1 LYAHY
6 SELESGCDIMA
17 NVQVTGSI
25 RFSDGSSV
33 PLLNTAM
40 AEGTLTELQ
49 TDSGFTTVAQ
59 TLGSYAPGK
68 TVVAGFVAAANNASY
83 AYILRQGV
91 ILASISVAAA
101 GAVNQGQMPMKN
113 VRLMP
118 GDSIQ
123 CMAVTAADREISVY
137 TNCSDGTQAIFA
149 VTPSGAATN
158 TCVSV
163 ITGNGLGETLQGK
176 TITQVSVNGPSAA
189 NVAKI
194 SSAGGVVFLDA
205 QGSPIGAAHASAVAA
220 AQPLPIPFNT
230 RVALNFALQ
239 CVTTS

>member
-1 LYAHY
+1 
-6 SELESGCDIMA
+6 MA
-17 NVQVTGSI
+17 SVQVTGSI

-33 PLLNTAM
+33 PLLNASM

-68 TVVAGFVAAANNASY
+68 TVVAGLVAAANNCSY

-91 ILASISVAAA
+91 ILATIPVAAT
-101 GAVNQGQMPMKN
+101 GAVNKGEMAMKN

-123 CMAVTAADREISVY
+123 VMCVTAADREISVY
-137 TNCSDGTQAIFA
+137 AHCTDGTQQIFA

-158 TCVSV
+158 TLTSV

-176 TITQVSVNGPSAA
+176 RINEVYVNGPSAA

-205 QGSPIGAAHASAVAA
+205 QGSPIGAAHATVVAA
-220 AQPLPIPFNT
+220 AQPLPSAFNT
-230 RVALNFALQ
+230 AVQLNFALQ

>member
-1 LYAHY
+1 
-6 SELESGCDIMA
+6 MA
-17 NVQVTGSI
+17 SVQVTGSI

-33 PLLNTAM
+33 PLLNASM

-59 TLGSYAPGK
+59 GLGSYAPGK
-68 TVVAGFVAAANNASY
+68 TVVAGLVAAANNCSY

-91 ILASISVAAA
+91 ILATIPVAAD
-101 GAVNQGQMPMKN
+101 GAVRSGQMPMKN

-118 GDSIQ
+118 GDTIQ
-123 CMAVTAADREISVY
+123 VMCVTAADREISVY
-137 TNCSDGTQAIFA
+137 CHCTDGTQQIFA

-158 TCVSV
+158 TLTSV

-176 TITQVSVNGPSAA
+176 TINEVYVNGPSASET
-189 NVAKI
+189 AKI
-194 SSAGGVVFLDA
+194 SSAGGVVFVDA
-205 QGSPIGAAHASAVAA
+205 QGSPIGAAHATVVANNQSA
-220 AQPLPIPFNT
+220 PIAFNT
-230 RVALNFALQ
+230 NVQLNYALQ

>member
-1 LYAHY
+1 
-6 SELESGCDIMA
+6 MA
-17 NVQVTGSI
+17 NVQVTGAI

-33 PLLNTAM
+33 PLLNASM

-68 TVVAGFVAAANNASY
+68 TVVAGLVAAANNASY

-91 ILASISVAAA
+91 ILATIPVAAA
-101 GAVNQGQMPMKN
+101 GAVNKGAMPMKS

-123 CMAVTAADREISVY
+123 VMAVTAADREISVY
-137 TNCSDGTQAIFA
+137 AHCSDGTQQIFA

-158 TCVSV
+158 TLTSV

-176 TITQVSVNGPSAA
+176 VINEVYVNGPSAA

-205 QGSPIGAAHASAVAA
+205 QGSPIGAAHATVVAA
-220 AQPLPIPFNT
+220 AQPMSVPFNT
-230 RVALNFALQ
+230 QVQLNFALQ

>member
-1 LYAHY
+1 
-6 SELESGCDIMA
+6 MA
-17 NVQVTGSI
+17 NVQVTGAI

-33 PLLNTAM
+33 PLLNAAM

-49 TDSGFTTVAQ
+49 TNSGFTTVAQ

-68 TVVAGFVAAANNASY
+68 TVVAGIVQAANNASY

-91 ILASISVAAA
+91 ILATIPIGVT
-101 GAVNQGQMPMKN
+101 GRVNKGLQPIKN
-113 VRLMP
+113 VMLMP

-123 CMAVTAADREISVY
+123 VMAVTSADREISVY
-137 TNCSDGTQAIFA
+137 AHCTDGTQQIFA

-158 TCVSV
+158 TLTSV

-176 TITQVSVNGPSAA
+176 TINEVYINGPSVA
-189 NVAKI
+189 NMAKI

-205 QGSPIGAAHASAVAA
+205 QGSPIGAAAA
-220 AQPLPIPFNT
+220 TSTALDQPMSTPFNT
-230 RVALNFALQ
+230 NVQLNFALQ

>member
-1 LYAHY
+1 
-6 SELESGCDIMA
+6 MA

-33 PLLNTAM
+33 PLLNAAM

-123 CMAVTAADREISVY
+123 VMAVTAADREISVY

-220 AQPLPIPFNT
+220 AQPLPIAFNT

>member
-1 LYAHY
+1 
-6 SELESGCDIMA
+6 MA
-17 NVQVTGSI
+17 NVQVTGAI

-33 PLLNTAM
+33 PLLNSAM
-40 AEGTLTELQ
+40 AEGTLSELQ

-91 ILASISVAAA
+91 ILATIPIAAA
-101 GAVNQGQMPMKN
+101 GAVNMGLMAMKS
-113 VRLMP
+113 VTLMP

-123 CMAVTAADREISVY
+123 VMAVTAADREISVY
-137 TNCSDGTQAIFA
+137 ASCTDGTQQIFA

-158 TCVSV
+158 TLTSV

-176 TITQVSVNGPSAA
+176 TINQVFVNGPSAA

-205 QGSPIGAAHASAVAA
+205 QGSPIGAAHATAVAA
-220 AQPLPIPFNT
+220 AQPMPMPFNT
-230 RVALNFALQ
+230 QVQLNFALQ

>member
-1 LYAHY
+1 
-6 SELESGCDIMA
+6 MA

-40 AEGTLTELQ
+40 AEGTLSELQ

-123 CMAVTAADREISVY
+123 VMAVTAADREISVY

-220 AQPLPIPFNT
+220 AQPLPIAFNT

>member
-1 LYAHY
+1 MEY
-6 SELESGCDIMA
+6 GCDIMA

-33 PLLNTAM
+33 PLLNAAM

-123 CMAVTAADREISVY
+123 VMAVTAADREISVY

-220 AQPLPIPFNT
+220 AQPIPIAFNT

>member
-1 LYAHY
+1 
-6 SELESGCDIMA
+6 MA

-33 PLLNTAM
+33 PLLNAAM

-59 TLGSYAPGK
+59 GLGSYAPGK
-68 TVVAGFVAAANNASY
+68 TVVAGSVAAANNASY

-91 ILASISVAAA
+91 ILATIPVAAA
-101 GAVNQGQMPMKN
+101 GAVNHGQMPMKN
-113 VRLMP
+113 VMLMP
-118 GDSIQ
+118 GDTIQ
-123 CMAVTAADREISVY
+123 VMAVTAADREISVY
-137 TNCSDGTQAIFA
+137 AHCSDGTQQIFA

-158 TCVSV
+158 TLTSV

-176 TITQVSVNGPSAA
+176 TINEVYVNGPSAA

-205 QGSPIGAAHASAVAA
+205 QGSPIGAAHATVVAA
-220 AQPLPIPFNT
+220 AQPMSVAFNT

>member
-1 LYAHY
+1 
-6 SELESGCDIMA
+6 
-17 NVQVTGSI
+17 
-25 RFSDGSSV
+25 
-33 PLLNTAM
+33 M

-123 CMAVTAADREISVY
+123 VMAVTAADREISVY

-220 AQPLPIPFNT
+220 AQPIPIAFNT

>member
-1 LYAHY
+1 
-6 SELESGCDIMA
+6 MA

-33 PLLNTAM
+33 PLLNAAM
-40 AEGTLTELQ
+40 AEGTLSELQ

-59 TLGSYAPGK
+59 GLGSYAPGK
-68 TVVAGFVAAANNASY
+68 TVVAGLVAAANNIQY

-91 ILASISVAAA
+91 ILATIPVAAD
-101 GAVNQGQMPMKN
+101 GAVRHGQAPMKN

-118 GDSIQ
+118 GDTIQ
-123 CMAVTAADREISVY
+123 VMAVTAADREISVY
-137 TNCSDGTQAIFA
+137 AHCTDGTQQIFA
-149 VTPSGAATN
+149 VTPPGAATN
-158 TCVSV
+158 TLVSV

-176 TITQVSVNGPSAA
+176 TINEVMVCGPSTA
-189 NVAKI
+189 NIAKI

-205 QGSPIGAAHASAVAA
+205 QGSPIGAAHATSTASH
-220 AQPLPIPFNT
+220 QPSPISFNT

-239 CVTTS
+239 SVTTS

>member
-1 LYAHY
+1 
-6 SELESGCDIMA
+6 MA
-17 NVQVTGSI
+17 SVQVLGAI

-33 PLLNTAM
+33 PLLNSSM
-40 AEGTLTELQ
+40 AEGTLSELQ

-68 TVVAGFVAAANNASY
+68 TVVAGFVAAANNCSY

-91 ILASISVAAA
+91 ILATIPVGAT
-101 GAVNQGQMPMKN
+101 GAVNMGLMAMKN
-113 VRLMP
+113 VTLQP

-123 CMAVTAADREISVY
+123 VMCVTAADREISVY
-137 TNCSDGTQAIFA
+137 AHCTDGTHQIFA

-158 TCVSV
+158 TLTSV
-163 ITGNGLGETLQGK
+163 ITGNGLGETLQGR
-176 TITQVSVNGPSAA
+176 IINQVVVNGPSAA
-189 NVAKI
+189 NIAKI

-205 QGSPIGAAHASAVAA
+205 QGSPIGAAHASCVAA
-220 AQPLPIPFNT
+220 AQPMPVQFNT
-230 RVALNFALQ
+230 AVQLNFALQ

>member
-1 LYAHY
+1 
-6 SELESGCDIMA
+6 MA

-33 PLLNTAM
+33 PLLNASM

-49 TDSGFTTVAQ
+49 TDAGFTTVAQ
-59 TLGSYAPGK
+59 TLGSYKPGA
-68 TVVAGFVAAANNASY
+68 TVVGGFVAAANNISY

-91 ILASISVAAA
+91 ILASIPIGAA
-101 GAVNQGQMPMKN
+101 GAVNKGTMPMKA
-113 VRLMP
+113 VTLMP

-123 CMAVTAADREISVY
+123 VMAVTAADREISVY

-158 TCVSV
+158 TLTSV

-176 TITQVSVNGPSAA
+176 TITEVYVNGPSAA

-205 QGSPIGAAHASAVAA
+205 QGSPIGAAHASVVAA
-220 AQPLPIPFNT
+220 AQPMPIAFNT
-230 RVALNFALQ
+230 SVQLNFALQ

>member
-1 LYAHY
+1 
-6 SELESGCDIMA
+6 MA

-33 PLLNTAM
+33 PLLNAAM

-59 TLGSYAPGK
+59 GLGSYKPGG
-68 TVVAGFVAAANNASY
+68 TVVGGFIACANNSSY

-91 ILASISVAAA
+91 ILATIPVGAT
-101 GAVNQGQMPMKN
+101 GAVNKGEMPMKN

-118 GDSIQ
+118 GDTIQ
-123 CMAVTAADREISVY
+123 VMAVTASDREISVY
-137 TNCSDGTQAIFA
+137 AHCSDGTQQIFA
-149 VTPSGAATN
+149 VTPSSGATN
-158 TCVSV
+158 TLTSV

-176 TITQVSVNGPSAA
+176 TITEVYCNGPSAA

-194 SSAGGVVFLDA
+194 SSAGGVVFLNA
-205 QGSPIGAAHASAVAA
+205 QGSPIGAAHATVVAA
-220 AQPLPIPFNT
+220 AQPLPVSFNT
-230 RVALNFALQ
+230 SVQLNYALQ

>member
-1 LYAHY
+1 
-6 SELESGCDIMA
+6 MA

-33 PLLNTAM
+33 PLLNAAM

-123 CMAVTAADREISVY
+123 VMAVTAADREISVY

-220 AQPLPIPFNT
+220 AQPIPIAFNT

>member
-1 LYAHY
+1 
-6 SELESGCDIMA
+6 MA

-33 PLLNTAM
+33 PLLNAAM

-68 TVVAGFVAAANNASY
+68 TVVGGFIAAANNASY

-91 ILASISVAAA
+91 ILATIAVGAT
-101 GAVNQGQMPMKN
+101 GAVNKGQMPTKN

-123 CMAVTAADREISVY
+123 VMAVTASDREISVY
-137 TNCSDGTQAIFA
+137 AHCSDGTQQIFA
-149 VTPSGAATN
+149 ATPSSGATN
-158 TCVSV
+158 TLTSV

-205 QGSPIGAAHASAVAA
+205 QGSPIGASHATVVAA
-220 AQPLPIPFNT
+220 AQPMPIAFNT
-230 RVALNFALQ
+230 RVQLNFALQ

>member
-1 LYAHY
+1 
-6 SELESGCDIMA
+6 MA

-40 AEGTLTELQ
+40 AEGTLSELQ

-220 AQPLPIPFNT
+220 AQSIPIPFNT

>member
-1 LYAHY
+1 
-6 SELESGCDIMA
+6 MA

-33 PLLNTAM
+33 PLLNAAM

-59 TLGSYAPGK
+59 GLGSYKPGGS
-68 TVVAGFVAAANNASY
+68 VVGGFIACANNASY

-91 ILASISVAAA
+91 ILATIPVGAT
-101 GAVNQGQMPMKN
+101 GAVNKGEMPMKN

-118 GDSIQ
+118 GDTIQ
-123 CMAVTAADREISVY
+123 VMAVTASDREISVY
-137 TNCSDGTQAIFA
+137 AHCSDGTQQIFA
-149 VTPSGAATN
+149 VTPSGGATN
-158 TCVSV
+158 TLTSV

-176 TITQVSVNGPSAA
+176 TITEVYCNGPSAA

-194 SSAGGVVFLDA
+194 SSAGGVVFLNA
-205 QGSPIGAAHASAVAA
+205 QGSPIGAAHATVVAA
-220 AQPLPIPFNT
+220 AQPLPVSFNT
-230 RVALNFALQ
+230 NVQLNFALQ

>member
-1 LYAHY
+1 
-6 SELESGCDIMA
+6 MA
-17 NVQVTGSI
+17 SVQVTGSI

-33 PLLNTAM
+33 PLLNASM
-40 AEGTLTELQ
+40 AEGTLSELQ

-59 TLGSYAPGK
+59 GLGSYAPGK
-68 TVVAGFVAAANNASY
+68 TVVGGLVSAANNCSY

-91 ILASISVAAA
+91 ILATIPVSAA
-101 GAVNQGQMPMKN
+101 GATSNGQMPIKN

-118 GDSIQ
+118 GDTVQ
-123 CMAVTAADREISVY
+123 VMCVTAADREISVY
-137 TNCSDGTQAIFA
+137 CHCTDGTQQIFA
-149 VTPSGAATN
+149 ATPSSGATN
-158 TCVSV
+158 TLTSV

-176 TITQVSVNGPSAA
+176 TINEVYVNGPSAA

-205 QGSPIGAAHASAVAA
+205 QGSPIGAAHATVVAA
-220 AQPLPIPFNT
+220 AQSKPIAFNT
-230 RVALNFALQ
+230 NVQLNYALQ